1 MLYTMNGSMKYILKK
16 ENTQMSNLKQKLK
29 TGGIIA
35 AAVVIILALDYG
47 LNWIVTCV
55 IIKLITM
62 CFGLTFKWS
71 IATGIWL
78 IIYIL
83 KSVFNIEDLED
94 QLNKTY
100 GDRDGLL
107 SRVVG
112 MLEKHPCI
120 DMANNTSK
128 SQLLTD
134 KDVDK
139 WDEYNQLDE
148 QDRLIKLPCRI
159 GDTVYVKMAPYCK
172 TNYAEAEVKDFVHF
186 ISCGFCIVVT
196 SKYFD
201 KQNIP
206 FSEFDKTVFLKKPE
220 AETNLKESRDEEDE

>member
-1 MLYTMNGSMKYILKK
+1 
-16 ENTQMSNLKQKLK
+16 MSNLKQKLK

-35 AAVVIILALDYG
+35 VAVIIILALDYG
-47 LNWIVTCV
+47 LSWIVTCG

-83 KSVFNIEDLED
+83 KSVFNIEDLE
-94 QLNKTY
+94 
-100 GDRDGLL
+100 
-107 SRVVG
+107 
-112 MLEKHPCI
+112 EKRPCI

-206 FSEFDKTVFLKKPE
+206 FSEFNKTVFLKKPE
-220 AETNLKESRDEEDE
+220 AEANLKELGDGENE

>member
-1 MLYTMNGSMKYILKK
+1 
-16 ENTQMSNLKQKLK
+16 MSNLKQKLK

-206 FSEFDKTVFLKKPE
+206 FQNLIKPYFS
-220 AETNLKESRDEEDE
+220 KSPKPKQI